1 MRILCDTKVNCR
13 IIAFTALGCIG
24 SAIEGERGH
33 VERVQ
38 ADGVFVLRNLHNT
51 Q

>member
-38 ADGVFVLRNLHNT
+38 ADGVFDLRNLHNT